1 MGNSHGS
8 IRVGGRRIV
17 AMDGMWCPEGCWM
30 IVWDSNEAPY
40 LRKVVCV
47 LPPMLQAPYPVYAYD
62 LSGNPGHECW
72 AYAALLPKGLDLSG
86 LPGYDIMMDD
96 LKKGNQDA

>member
-1 MGNSHGS
+1 MDSSHRS
-8 IRVGGRRIV
+8 IYVGGRRIV
-17 AMDGMWCPEGCWM
+17 AMDSMWCPEGCWM
-30 IVWDSNEAPY
+30 IVWDHNEAPF

-47 LPPMLQAPYPVYAYD
+47 LPPMLQAMFPVYAYD
-62 LSGNPGHECW
+62 PSGNPGHECW
-72 AYAALLPKGLDLSG
+72 TYAAPLPKGLDLSG